1 MKKDGRDLVAQ
12 FGALAPE
19 RRPISLQR
27 WGFMRIGLALALV
40 FGGFLALQATAG
52 IFTSDLQV
60 AGTPNCGTDN
70 LMILMA
76 QAVPSAESVPCISSL
91 PAGWKLGGVEIRRG
105 QGRFWLDSDQGGKHA
120 VEARLL
126 PPEKCDLSGTS
137 EVPSDEDGTRR
148 YEKPEKLPPDLRSTR
163 SYVFEG
169 GCVTYQFEFHGNASA
184 SLMFDADGALAFQ
197 PRASLVA
204 FALLAPPA
212 SLVIGEHP
220 GLVVAPRPLRAV
232 RTRIAV
238 LRRYRELVSLVRREG
253 FGPFMSASGRAGRSV
268 EGAGIRIRRVLEE
281 ARGGYIKLRPIAATP
296 TYFFPRATCEE
307 LAERPERRAP
317 QTAARHPPL

>member
-1 MKKDGRDLVAQ
+1 VDLANMMLVLAVRTDAERVYRRALNYFTPDEIAEAFAAARGVASPTQLRTAMKKDGRDLVAQ
-12 FGALAPE
+12 FRALAPE

-27 WGFMRIGLALALV
+27 WGFMRIGLAAALL

-105 QGRFWLDSDQGGKHA
+105 QGRFWLDSDKGGKHA

-126 PPEKCDLSGTS
+126 PPEKCDLSGAS
-137 EVPSDEDGTRR
+137 EVPSDEVGTRR
-148 YEKPEKLPPDLRSTR
+148 YEKPDKLPPDLRSTR

-197 PRASLVA
+197 PRDALVVEVQNRA
-204 FALLAPPA
+204 DLRLCGAAAPPC
-212 SLVIGEHP
+212 P
-220 GLVVAPRPLRAV
+220 G
-232 RTRIAV
+232 
-238 LRRYRELVSLVRREG
+238 S
-253 FGPFMSASGRAGRSV
+253 
-268 EGAGIRIRRVLEE
+268 
-281 ARGGYIKLRPIAATP
+281 
-296 TYFFPRATCEE
+296 
-307 LAERPERRAP
+307 
-317 QTAARHPPL
+317 